1 MLTFAQRIVAQ
12 AQHQFE
18 IQGYVRFSDIT
29 KAEGVSRQRTDQGF
43 QQAVKNK
50 LITEEQLKDW
60 KQSYKLRTTRAEFA
74 LSRTNEKWLKDQAS
88 QLDLSWHDVLNR
100 VLHAHIHNENSCLHP
115 TAPAS

>member
-1 MLTFAQRIVAQ
+1 MLTFAERIVAQ
-12 AQHQFE
+12 AQHQLE
-18 IQGYVRFSDIT
+18 VQGYVRFSDIT

-50 LITEEQLKDW
+50 LITEEQLKEW

-74 LSRTNEKWLKDQAS
+74 LSRSNEKWLKDQAS

-100 VLHAHIHNENSCLHP
+100 VLQQHIHNGNSCQHP
-115 TAPAS
+115 TAPTS